1 MFAGICL
8 NNYILIILPIYYMNS
23 GKNNLFLCFYGLCKA
38 KTYLK
43 KMCDRVKI
51 AFITRKLPLLCENF
65 ILGLMPS
72 LKTSWMP
79 FSVLPCGRSFSVI
92 RVGYLSEKR

>member
-38 KTYLK
+38 KT
-43 KMCDRVKI
+43 
-51 AFITRKLPLLCENF
+51 
-65 ILGLMPS
+65 
-72 LKTSWMP
+72 
-79 FSVLPCGRSFSVI
+79 
-92 RVGYLSEKR
+92 